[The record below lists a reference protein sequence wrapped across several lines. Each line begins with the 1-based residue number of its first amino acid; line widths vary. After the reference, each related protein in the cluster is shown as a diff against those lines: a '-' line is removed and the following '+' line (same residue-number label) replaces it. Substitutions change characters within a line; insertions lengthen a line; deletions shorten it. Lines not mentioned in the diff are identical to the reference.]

1 MWVFL
6 IMRYIFAEVEAEQNY
21 AHNTACTYCW
31 FYHSTAVQLTRAYM
45 HACVC
50 MYSCVFVH
58 MFVCVCVCVIC
69 AIYYVL
75 KPHKKIFVNSHTCM
89 ESKTDMSMICLSLS
103 LRCIQACPTQ
113 DDAGQR
119 GSFKGT
125 PEGHRQTKM
134 SHRAWCHTHAVFSS
148 MEETSM
154 NSPCHTF
161 HRLHLITAQA
171 WYWFRVMCTVRSP
184 GSNYSQCT
192 LSSFWWKLKS
202 QGCVC
207 GGSVQKSM
215 VIWTFQLI
223 FVTFQTNV
231 RKRPVLACFK
241 FGRVMDENKNKN
253 WQMDKVGCS

>member
-58 MFVCVCVCVIC
+58 MFVCVCVCVMC

-154 NSPCHTF
+154 NSP
-161 HRLHLITAQA
+161 
-171 WYWFRVMCTVRSP
+171 V
-184 GSNYSQCT
+184 T
-192 LSSFWWKLKS
+192 LSTGLIQLKP
-202 QGCVC
+202 GTGFELCVPSDLL
-207 GGSVQKSM
+207 G
-215 VIWTFQLI
+215 VII
-223 FVTFQTNV
+223 VNV
-231 RKRPVLACFK
+231 LSAAS
-241 FGRVMDENKNKN
+241 GENSKAKAVYVEAQFRNP
-253 WQMDKVGCS
+253 W